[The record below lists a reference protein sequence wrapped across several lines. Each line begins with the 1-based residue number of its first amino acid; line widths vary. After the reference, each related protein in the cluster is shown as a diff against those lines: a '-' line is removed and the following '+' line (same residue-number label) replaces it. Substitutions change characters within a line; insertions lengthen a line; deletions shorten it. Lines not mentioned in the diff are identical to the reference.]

1 MISNNKKG
9 IERCIFVALGSFNP
23 AILHPQWFARHSILP
38 VEEIEGLLAEP
49 FKKEIPEIGATIEF
63 GSRFLVEPTHA
74 LANFKSFFLRVDR
87 GKFEVKCEK
96 QEGFPLLL
104 SFIKKIFLVLP
115 ETPIS
120 AYGIN
125 FDEHIQFAESSSSIL
140 SKFFSKNPIVA
151 ELFCEDCDFG
161 HNVYTK
167 IKEARVRFR
176 IEPSQVLEDGILL
189 SMNFH
194 YDNPSSDNK
203 FLTDMLDTHFEDA
216 LTLTSKIVAGFG
228 EIKERV
234 EKLKK

>member
-9 IERCIFVALGSFNP
+9 IERCIFVALGSYNP

-151 ELFCEDCDFG
+151 ELFGEDCDFG

-167 IKEARVRFR
+167 IKEAR
-176 IEPSQVLEDGILL
+176 
-189 SMNFH
+189 
-194 YDNPSSDNK
+194 
-203 FLTDMLDTHFEDA
+203 
-216 LTLTSKIVAGFG
+216 
-228 EIKERV
+228 
-234 EKLKK
+234 

>member
-120 AYGIN
+120 AYG
-125 FDEHIQFAESSSSIL
+125 
-140 SKFFSKNPIVA
+140 
-151 ELFCEDCDFG
+151 
-161 HNVYTK
+161 
-167 IKEARVRFR
+167 
-176 IEPSQVLEDGILL
+176 
-189 SMNFH
+189 MNFH